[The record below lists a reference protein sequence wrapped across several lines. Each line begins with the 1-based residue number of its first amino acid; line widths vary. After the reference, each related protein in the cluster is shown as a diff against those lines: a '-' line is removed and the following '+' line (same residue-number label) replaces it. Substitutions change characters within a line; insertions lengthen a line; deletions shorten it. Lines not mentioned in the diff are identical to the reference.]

1 MKGYESS
8 RSSSLLRGQMTAE
21 TLIEEQ
27 GRLTYKQQLRSKEM
41 QGYDV
46 TDLDSE
52 EKYQEWKRENV
63 GAVIKLLKTA
73 FTIKV

>member
-1 MKGYESS
+1 MGAIA
-8 RSSSLLRGQMTAE
+8 AE

-27 GRLTYKQQLRSKEM
+27 GRLTYKQHLRSKEM
-41 QGYDV
+41 QGHDIA
-46 TDLDSE
+46 DLDTE